1 MLGWCAVW
9 RKTGVLSQTA
19 HRFFCRDGCY
29 AAKKP
34 HLSEKK
40 ATFLAQTHPIQSCPL
55 FFLKKRIL
63 FGFFANKNYLCSPV
77 LTKDNFHQKRSIFM
91 LILEVKDGE
100 VIDKV
105 LKKYKRKFEKAGI
118 LKELRRRKAY
128 TKPSVSRRT
137 EVLKAV
143 YKEDMY
149 GNKND

>member
-1 MLGWCAVW
+1 
-9 RKTGVLSQTA
+9 
-19 HRFFCRDGCY
+19 
-29 AAKKP
+29 
-34 HLSEKK
+34 
-40 ATFLAQTHPIQSCPL
+40 
-55 FFLKKRIL
+55 
-63 FGFFANKNYLCSPV
+63 
-77 LTKDNFHQKRSIFM
+77 M

-118 LKELRRRKAY
+118 LKELRRRKAFV
-128 TKPSVSRRT
+128 KPSVSRRT